1 MTFEQ
6 QIVDTFIG
14 ALAGF
19 IFSISLFYLTE
30 KWKNNRVNKDLSD
43 NLQKELEYNS
53 NFIEGYKEDFE
64 KLIRKIT
71 ANDRQ
76 IFTIFRFNK
85 LQRLFLLETF
95 NKGLLYKY
103 LSADEINNLDAM
115 LDYFTTPMNQIH
127 YGYVE
132 DYRNNTVLQRISLQR
147 FEMNKDLLEKY
158 FKLVKTLKEKLKNLK

>member
-6 QIVDTFIG
+6 QIIATFIG

-30 KWKNNRVNKDLSD
+30 KWKNNKANKDLSD
-43 NLQKELEYNS
+43 NLQKELDYNS

-85 LQRLFLLETF
+85 LQRLFLLEAF

-103 LSADEINNLDAM
+103 LSADEINKLDAM
-115 LDYFTTPMNQIH
+115 LDYFTISMNQIH

-132 DYRNNTVLQRISLQR
+132 DYRNNMVSQQISLQR
-147 FEMNKDLLEKY
+147 FEMNKDLLEEY
-158 FKLVKTLKEKLKNLK
+158 LKLVKTLKEKLKNLK

>member
-6 QIVDTFIG
+6 QIASTFIG

-19 IFSISLFYLTE
+19 IFSIFLFYLTE
-30 KWKNNRVNKDLSD
+30 KWKNSKANKDLSD
-43 NLQKELEYNS
+43 NLQKELGYNS

-64 KLIRKIT
+64 KLIRKVA
-71 ANDRQ
+71 ANDKQ

-85 LQRLFLLETF
+85 LQRLFILEAF

-103 LSADEINNLDAM
+103 LSADEINDLDAM
-115 LDYFTTPMNQIH
+115 LDYFTFSMNQIH
-127 YGYVE
+127 YGYID
-132 DYRNNTVLQRISLQR
+132 DYKNNKTSQQNSLQR

-158 FKLVKTLKEKLKNLK
+158 FKLVKALKEKLKKLK